1 MNDKSGGETID
12 FMRFYPEIVG
22 KYPAVNVLKEYWKI
36 K

>member
-1 MNDKSGGETID
+1 MIRVGGTIE

-22 KYPAVNVLKEYWKI
+22 KYPTVNGLKEYWKM